1 MYGFPEDEYI
11 AALEAV
17 PRHSEELV
25 NLGKAVFLG
34 LTDMFSKLS
43 YANIKLARSLTERDR
58 LTETLRESEALLKLA
73 MDLAKMGAWEY
84 DAGTGLFSFDDQF
97 YALYGTTV
105 EREGGPLM
113 PADVYARKFIPPEE
127 SSVVVDVIEHIQ
139 ANSYLQVEHRI
150 IRADGEERFIIVRGE
165 AVFDQEGRF
174 VKIRGANQDITER
187 KLARF
192 NPRKQG
198 EMPGDSGLL

>member
-1 MYGFPEDEYI
+1 MG
-11 AALEAV
+11 
-17 PRHSEELV
+17 
-25 NLGKAVFLG
+25 
-34 LTDMFSKLS
+34 
-43 YANIKLARSLTERDR
+43 
-58 LTETLRESEALLKLA
+58 
-73 MDLAKMGAWEY
+73 LAKMGAWEY

-97 YALYGTTV
+97 YALCGTTV

-113 PADVYARKFIPPEE
+113 PAQVYARKFIPPEE
-127 SSVVVDVIEHIQ
+127 SSVVADGIEHIR

-187 KLARF
+187 KLAEEAIRESRAKYQALVDSF
-192 NPRKQG
+192 DGFIYICSQDYRVEFMNRQLIERTGYDATGELCFKMMHDSDSVCPWCVNERVFAGGHSRMFQPRQCW
-198 EMPGDSGLL
+198 